1 MKTNLMSFALT
12 SLVLSLSSCAM
23 PSGIQ
28 LVSTTRVIYSQPG
41 VIGPVTTVNG
51 VAIDQYS
58 PKLYSP
64 FLYAHESL
72 ADNEYQ
78 RERNLRHERK
88 GSVHVGPLVADRHTS
103 TSALYE
109 VRHAIPMRKN

>member
-12 SLVLSLSSCAM
+12 SLVMGLSSCAM

-28 LVSTTRVIYSQPG
+28 LVSTTRVIDSQPG

-51 VAIDQYS
+51 VAIHQYS

-78 RERNLRHERK
+78 RERNLRYERR
-88 GSVHVGPLVADRHTS
+88 GSVHVGPLMAASHTS
-103 TSALYE
+103 ASAMYE
-109 VRHAIPMRKN
+109 VRHAIPMRKK